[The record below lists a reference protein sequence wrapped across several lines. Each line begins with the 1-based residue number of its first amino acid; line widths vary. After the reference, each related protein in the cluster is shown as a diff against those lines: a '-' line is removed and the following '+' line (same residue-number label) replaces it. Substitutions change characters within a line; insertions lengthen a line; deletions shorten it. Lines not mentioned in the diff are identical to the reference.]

1 MQVIKFIVFLNVFI
15 VSTAAESYANSTQKL
30 LSRRKRYIAFP
41 DGSSVSVCNC
51 FENTKEVKGK
61 ELN

>member
-15 VSTAAESYANSTQKL
+15 ASTIAESYANSTQKL

-41 DGSSVSVCNC
+41 DGSSVSVCNYLRKTRKK
-51 FENTKEVKGK
+51 N
-61 ELN
+61 